1 MFSDLLSFRLIIILV
16 MTLLAGSSLAV
27 AVTKLL

>member
-1 MFSDLLSFRLIIILV
+1 MFSDLISVRLVIILV
-16 MTLLAGSSLAV
+16 MTLLVGSSLAV